1 MYSHIIVAV
10 DLAHGEAGKA
20 LLAKAAQLIDAG
32 GTIRILHVM
41 EDVPSYI
48 AAELP
53 RDLNDRRAAETK
65 VEMKML
71 AAEVHDL
78 PGIKIELETR
88 HGTAA
93 TQIIE
98 SASDSN
104 ADLIM
109 IASHRPGL
117 SDYFIG
123 STAARVV
130 RHAQCS
136 VLITR

>member
-1 MYSHIIVAV
+1 MYKHIIVAV

-20 LLAKAAQLIDAG
+20 LLDKAVKLVDPG
-32 GTIRILHVM
+32 GTIRILHVL
-41 EDVPSYI
+41 EDVPSFI
-48 AAELP
+48 AVELP
-53 RDLNDRRAAETK
+53 RDLYERRAAEAK
-65 VEMKML
+65 VELKL
-71 AAEVHDL
+71 LAEQVSGGAKAEIEIRHGAAAAQILEAAED
-78 PGIKIELETR
+78 
-88 HGTAA
+88 HG
-93 TQIIE
+93 
-98 SASDSN
+98 

-136 VLITR
+136 VLVSR

>member
-1 MYSHIIVAV
+1 MYKHIIVAV
-10 DLAHGEAGKA
+10 DLSHGDAGKA
-20 LLAKAAQLIDAG
+20 LIDKAKALVDAG
-32 GTIRILHVM
+32 GVIRLLHVL

-53 RDLNDRRAAETK
+53 RDLNDRRQAEAK
-65 VEMKML
+65 VELGVMAEGANL
-71 AAEVHDL
+71 VNEIRTGAA
-78 PGIKIELETR
+78 
-88 HGTAA
+88 AS
-93 TQIIE
+93 QILQCAE
-98 SASDSN
+98 DN
-104 ADLIM
+104 DADLIM

-136 VLITR
+136 VLISR

>member
-1 MYSHIIVAV
+1 MYKHIIVAV
-10 DLAHGEAGKA
+10 DLAHGEAGRA
-20 LLAKAAQLIDAG
+20 LLERAG
-32 GTIRILHVM
+32 KLVDPDGTLRLVHVL

-53 RDLNDRRAAETK
+53 RDLNERRAAEAK
-65 VEMKML
+65 VELKL
-71 AAEVHDL
+71 LAEAAPPGPRVETEIRRGAPAGQILQAAED
-78 PGIKIELETR
+78 
-88 HGTAA
+88 HG
-93 TQIIE
+93 
-98 SASDSN
+98 

-109 IASHRPGL
+109 LASHRPGL

-136 VLITR
+136 VLVSR

>member
-1 MYSHIIVAV
+1 MYKHIIVAV
-10 DLAHGEAGKA
+10 DLSHGEAGQA
-20 LLAKAAQLIDAG
+20 LIAKASQLLDEG
-32 GTIRILHVM
+32 GVIRLLHVL

-53 RDLNDRRAAETK
+53 RDLNDRRQAEAK
-65 VEMKML
+65 VELGVL
-71 AAEVHDL
+71 AGGVSTAV
-78 PGIKIELETR
+78 ETEIR
-88 HGTAA
+88 TGAPA
-93 TQIIE
+93 SQILQC
-98 SASDSN
+98 ADDTG

-136 VLITR
+136 VLIAR

>member
-1 MYSHIIVAV
+1 MYKHIVVAV
-10 DLAHGEAGKA
+10 DLSHGDAGKA
-20 LLAKAAQLIDAG
+20 LMAKAADLLDEG
-32 GTIRILHVM
+32 GVVRLLHVL
-41 EDVPSYI
+41 EDVPSYV

-53 RDLNDRRAAETK
+53 RDLNDRRQAEAK
-65 VEMKML
+65 VEL
-71 AAEVHDL
+71 AVLIEAK
-78 PGIKIELETR
+78 GIKVETEIR
-88 HGTAA
+88 TGAA
-93 TQIIE
+93 ASQILQCAE
-98 SASDSN
+98 DSG

-136 VLITR
+136 VLISR

>member
-1 MYSHIIVAV
+1 MYKHIIVAV
-10 DLAHGEAGKA
+10 DLSHGDAGKA
-20 LLAKAAQLIDAG
+20 LIDKAKALVDAG
-32 GTIRILHVM
+32 GVIRLLHVL

-53 RDLNDRRAAETK
+53 RDLNDRRQAEAK
-65 VEMKML
+65 VELGVM
-71 AAEVHDL
+71 AEGADL
-78 PGIKIELETR
+78 VNEIRTGAP
-88 HGTAA
+88 AS
-93 TQIIE
+93 QILQCAE
-98 SASDSN
+98 DN
-104 ADLIM
+104 GADLIM

-136 VLITR
+136 VLISR

>member
-1 MYSHIIVAV
+1 MYNNIIVAV
-10 DLAHGEAGKA
+10 DLEHGDAGKA
-20 LLAKAAQLIDAG
+20 LLAHASALVDAG
-32 GTIRILHVM
+32 GTVRLLHVI

-53 RDLNDRRAAETK
+53 RDLNDRRQAEAK
-65 VEMKML
+65 VELGLLTQGAGTNVVSEVRMG
-71 AAEVHDL
+71 AASS
-78 PGIKIELETR
+78 
-88 HGTAA
+88 
-93 TQIIE
+93 QILQCAE
-98 SASDSN
+98 DTG

-136 VLITR
+136 VLIRR